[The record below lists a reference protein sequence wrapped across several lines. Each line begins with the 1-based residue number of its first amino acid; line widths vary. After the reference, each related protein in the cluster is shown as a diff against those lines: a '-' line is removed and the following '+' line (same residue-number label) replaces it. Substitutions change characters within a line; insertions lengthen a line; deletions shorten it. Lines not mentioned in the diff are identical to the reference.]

1 MANRNYTFMR
11 YSTDPDGTVRERTE
25 GVHQEGFYSVQDTST
40 DGPTTIYNGPALL
53 LGVYVNTALS
63 AHTVILA
70 DNATTVVTI
79 PASLAAG
86 TSILYPGIRFET
98 SLKID
103 PNDSSTGN
111 LTVVYRPL

>member
-1 MANRNYTFMR
+1 MHYIPSPSGAAAQDATL
-11 YSTDPDGTVRERTE
+11 
-25 GVHQEGFYSVQDTST
+25 GVHNEGYYSVQNTAT
-40 DGPTTIYNGPALL
+40 DGPTAIYAGPALL
-53 LGVYVNTALS
+53 LGVYINTTLS

-70 DNATTVVTI
+70 DASTTVVTI

-98 SLKID
+98 SLQID
-103 PNDSSTGN
+103 PDNSSTGN